1 MYNKLVKNYENI
13 ADNRVTLFCLPFA
26 GGGAS
31 AYNGWIKKMQE
42 TITVCPIQ
50 LPGREERIMDKP
62 YSDMNSLLDD
72 LVGIIS
78 NFANTPYALWGHSMG
93 GKIAYE
99 LEKRLENGGY
109 IAKYFIVSGSR
120 VPHIPEPN
128 PIYHLSDTEFKTE
141 LERFE
146 GTPKEVLK
154 NDDLLNF
161 FLPMLRADFTMDET
175 YCVKE
180 PVPLKCPIIAFGGT
194 EDKEAKEED
203 VKAWNSYTVN
213 GFRHQMFP
221 GGHFYIKD
229 QEVELIDA
237 IIKVNRCFSH
247 NDN

>member
-161 FLPMLRADFTMDET
+161 FLPMLRADM
-175 YCVKE
+175 
-180 PVPLKCPIIAFGGT
+180 LSI
-194 EDKEAKEED
+194 
-203 VKAWNSYTVN
+203 
-213 GFRHQMFP
+213 
-221 GGHFYIKD
+221 
-229 QEVELIDA
+229 LIL
-237 IIKVNRCFSH
+237 IY
-247 NDN
+247 

>member
-1 MYNKLVKNYENI
+1 M
-13 ADNRVTLFCLPFA
+13 
-26 GGGAS
+26 
-31 AYNGWIKKMQE
+31 
-42 TITVCPIQ
+42 
-50 LPGREERIMDKP
+50 
-62 YSDMNSLLDD
+62 
-72 LVGIIS
+72 
-78 NFANTPYALWGHSMG
+78 
-93 GKIAYE
+93 
-99 LEKRLENGGY
+99 
-109 IAKYFIVSGSR
+109 
-120 VPHIPEPN
+120 PHIPEPN

-229 QEVELIDA
+229 QEVKLIDA